1 MSAVREPT
9 APAMAARTALILVVF
24 VVVFTGL
31 LAAVYQLTRP
41 TLLAT
46 AAAEKMK
53 LIGEVL
59 PADRYDNDLLAT
71 GRPLPAHPLLGN
83 AGETVAY
90 LATRTGAPAA
100 LVFEVTAPDGY
111 AGKIR
116 LLLAVDREQRV
127 LGVRVV
133 EHKETPSLGDYIEV
147 RKDRNKAR
155 PWITQ
160 FDGLSFAA
168 RPPSAWKVKKDGG
181 AFDAYAGATVTPR
194 AVVRAVARALQYV
207 ADQHAALFAEPEAGR
222 R

>member
-1 MSAVREPT
+1 MTAHHPT
-9 APAMAARTALILVVF
+9 APAMAVRTALILLVF
-24 VVVFTGL
+24 VVIFTGL
-31 LAAVYQLTRP
+31 LAGAYQLTRP
-41 TLLAT
+41 ALLAT

-59 PADRYDNDLLAT
+59 PAGSYDNELLAAS
-71 GRPLPAHPLLGN
+71 RRLPPHALLGN
-83 AGETVAY
+83 GGETTAY
-90 LATRTGAPAA
+90 LATRAGAPVA
-100 LVFEVTAPDGY
+100 LVFEATAPDGY
-111 AGKIR
+111 AGRIR
-116 LLLAVDREQRV
+116 LLLAVDREHRL

-168 RPPSAWKVKKDGG
+168 RPQPAWKVKKDGG
-181 AFDAYAGATVTPR
+181 EFDAYAGATVTPR
-194 AVVRAVARALQYV
+194 AVVKAVARALQFV
-207 ADQHAALFAEPEAGR
+207 AAEHATLFATGESR